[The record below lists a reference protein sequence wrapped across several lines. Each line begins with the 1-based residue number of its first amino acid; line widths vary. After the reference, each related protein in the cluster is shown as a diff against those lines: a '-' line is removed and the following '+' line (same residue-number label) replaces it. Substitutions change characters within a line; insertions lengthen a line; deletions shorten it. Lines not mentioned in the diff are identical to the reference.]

1 VVEGHEGDQDLA
13 VTGWMRTDLTAE
25 LDRFGLL
32 NFQAEEVQRVT
43 GQYNYECVTQPCSAD
58 GDFAPFVAVTVRG
71 GLGEPPVRFF
81 GGLRA
86 RPAPAG
92 ERLVLLGEAE
102 RGGFPDNGYLV
113 VWDPDAQRATM
124 RLEVPRSF
132 HGIAHA
138 TSSTV
143 MLWNDP
149 VGNPGD
155 PGSYIVSLDDTRAP
169 TFFPATDLRFDF
181 TLLDTRY
188 LYSTRDL
195 KFYRSV
201 PPLQRT
207 PLPAALSDVAGN
219 PRGDYHVITLR

>member
-1 VVEGHEGDQDLA
+1 
-13 VTGWMRTDLTAE
+13 
-25 LDRFGLL
+25 
-32 NFQAEEVQRVT
+32 
-43 GQYNYECVTQPCSAD
+43 VTQPCSAD